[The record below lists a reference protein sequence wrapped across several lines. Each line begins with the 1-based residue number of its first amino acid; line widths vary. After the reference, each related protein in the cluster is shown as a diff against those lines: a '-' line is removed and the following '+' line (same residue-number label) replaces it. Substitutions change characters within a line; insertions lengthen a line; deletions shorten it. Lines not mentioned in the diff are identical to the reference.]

1 MNTDF
6 KSDDT
11 LKQTNPFQL
20 RSLLELFFQPKRFF
34 SRVPHY
40 PKWSI
45 LFSAYLLGVFSV
57 MDRID
62 QKLLRADFESS
73 ASSPFIMQV
82 VSSWVMY
89 WAMMLVLGVISAA
102 IVWLIYGWWFKKR
115 LQFSGAKNADI
126 TLARQ
131 VFVLQALI
139 YVLPS
144 LLITLAHTFLYP
156 NYLVAYN
163 ESMIATS
170 VILFIFWSCWTSY
183 RGATTVFVTNKW
195 AIVWFLILPVIFYL
209 LVMGVF
215 VYLASSFQ

>member
-1 MNTDF
+1 MNTDL
-6 KSDDT
+6 KSEEIA
-11 LKQTNPFQL
+11 KQTNPFQL
-20 RSLLELFFQPKRFF
+20 RSLFELFFQPKRFF
-34 SRVPHY
+34 SRVPNY

-45 LFSAYLLGVFSV
+45 LLSAYLLGVFSV
-57 MDRID
+57 IDRID
-62 QKLLRADFESS
+62 QKLFKADFESS
-73 ASSPFIMQV
+73 TSPTFITQV
-82 VSSWVMY
+82 VSSWATY
-89 WAMMLVLGVISAA
+89 WAMVLVLGVMSAA

-115 LQFSGAKNADI
+115 LQFSGAKNPDI
-126 TLARQ
+126 TLVRQ

-144 LLITLAHTFLYP
+144 ILIALVNTFLYP

-163 ESMIATS
+163 ESMIAVS

-183 RGATTVFVTNKW
+183 RGATTVFVTNQW
-195 AIVWFLILPVIFYL
+195 SVFWFLVLPIIFYL